1 MRSEETINLIKSWM
15 SGILLANN
23 GINGYRPIK
32 GTTRAECM
40 NVLGKIQELLKTN
53 MVSLQED
60 NQWVNTL

>member
-1 MRSEETINLIKSWM
+1 MTDEETIDLIKSWM
-15 SGILLANN
+15 SEILLANN

-53 MVSLQED
+53 FINLQED
-60 NQWVNTL
+60 NQ